1 MVKKESQSKKKMLSQ
16 RITNLFIVH
25 LILVIFSIVCT
36 VNAQNQAPRF
46 DPPLQSNY
54 FFHEYNKTKPGDTL
68 LWLNASDYD
77 DNDLKFGIETDF
89 YKKLI
94 SIKKVD
100 GKHAIVV
107 ANQMF
112 DREVQEKYDNI
123 VFYVQD
129 KPGNRVH
136 QSVRFVILDVDDN
149 PPVFKSTPYRVSVR
163 ENQPMNT
170 VIFNGIEAHDI
181 DGPIY
186 NRFKFFL
193 NESQQKDSTEP
204 SLFRLDRTNLL
215 SSGTY
220 NTSVIL
226 TGQLDY
232 ETAKSHVVTIMAISE
247 NSIHKSYSELL
258 VNVIDE
264 PDRLPEFSQ
273 SPYYVKIEE
282 EMPVVSFIL

>member
-1 MVKKESQSKKKMLSQ
+1 MLTQ
-16 RITNLFIVH
+16 RVINL
-25 LILVIFSIVCT
+25 LLVICSVFYSVK
-36 VNAQNQAPRF
+36 AQNQAPRF

-54 FFHEYNKTKPGDTL
+54 FFHEFNKTKPGDTL
-68 LWLNASDYD
+68 LWLNATDFD
-77 DNDLKFGIETDF
+77 DDDLKFGIETDF

-94 SIKKVD
+94 SIKKFD

-149 PPVFKSTPYRVSVR
+149 PPVFKRTPYRVSVR
-163 ENQPMNT
+163 ENQPVNT

-181 DGPIY
+181 DGPRY
-186 NRFKFFL
+186 NRFKFAL
-193 NESQQKDSTEP
+193 SDNEQKESN
-204 SLFRLDRTNLL
+204 LFRLDRTNLV

-247 NSIHKSYSELL
+247 NSLHKSLSELI

-282 EMPVVSFIL
+282 EMPVVSAVL

>member
-1 MVKKESQSKKKMLSQ
+1 MNLLIGHLLIVILSVS
-16 RITNLFIVH
+16 NL
-25 LILVIFSIVCT
+25 
-36 VNAQNQAPRF
+36 VNTQNQAPRF

-54 FFHEYNKTKPGDTL
+54 FFHEFNKTKPGDTL
-68 LWLNASDYD
+68 LWLNATDYD
-77 DNDLKFGIETDF
+77 DDDLKFGIETDF

-149 PPVFKSTPYRVSVR
+149 PPVFKSTPYRISVR
-163 ENQPMNT
+163 ENQPVNT

-186 NRFKFFL
+186 NRFKFAL
-193 NESQQKDSTEP
+193 SDNEQKSSAEAS
-204 SLFRLDRTNLL
+204 SLFRLDRTNLV

-226 TGQLDY
+226 IGPLDY

-247 NSIHKSYSELL
+247 NSLHKSFSELV

-282 EMPVVSFIL
+282 EMPVVSALWHFLIGSF